1 MVLTKD
7 SISFAFVEHNEEI
20 DQIPLS
26 GIDYVKL
33 NEELLGA
40 VDADLDSSHDYFC
53 LQVATDPQGH
63 NSGRSYYMRTSSK
76 AVYDDFSLVLG
87 RLAKAARKRA
97 QASTIIQK
105 AQLRVRKV
113 YGRFICQSIFAL
125 IILGVNSMKS

>member
-1 MVLTKD
+1 MVITKEC
-7 SISFAFVEHNEEI
+7 IAFAFVGKDEEV
-20 DQIPLS
+20 DRIPLD
-26 GIDYVKL
+26 GVDYVKSGDDVGAKMDM
-33 NEELLGA
+33 EL
-40 VDADLDSSHDYFC
+40 DASMQQYI
-53 LQVATDPQGH
+53 LQVATNPEGH

-87 RLAKAARKRA
+87 RLTKAARKRA